1 MTQAR
6 AAPGPTLRPA
16 TPHYQAEC
24 GAISP
29 MDSAESWAFA
39 GVMDGPEAA
48 IGASHPLL
56 GLANL

>member
-1 MTQAR
+1 
-6 AAPGPTLRPA
+6 
-16 TPHYQAEC
+16 
-24 GAISP
+24 